1 MTPFRFPLERVLDWR
16 KLQLRAEE
24 EKLAAA
30 QQKLEMVTQRLSA
43 LAAAELKSEM
53 GLRKLPTVDGSEL
66 QTVAA
71 FQARIRKMNH
81 ALELEKQ
88 QCEKQIVAQ
97 RTRLLKARK
106 DFRILEKL
114 RERRHEAWVYL
125 TEREIESIAA
135 DSYNSKLARAKSE
148 AADEAEI

>member
-1 MTPFRFPLERVLDWR
+1 MTSFRFPLDRVLDWR
-16 KLQLRAEE
+16 KLQMRAEE

-30 QQKLEMVTQRLSA
+30 QQKLDTVTQRLTA

-53 GLRKLPTVDGSEL
+53 GLRKLPSVNGSEL

-71 FQARIRKMNH
+71 FQARVRKMNH
-81 ALELEKQ
+81 ALELERL
-88 QCEKQIVAQ
+88 QCEKLVAAQ

-125 TEREIESIAA
+125 SDREIESIAA
-135 DSYNSKLARAKSE
+135 DSYNSKLARAKSD
-148 AADEAEI
+148 ARDEAEM